1 MTAYK
6 PGDDI
11 RKMIEKYIAGTA
23 SQEEI
28 RFVELYYAY
37 SEKNKSR
44 EFSEQEAAMDHAR
57 NFEEI
62 QRKISATTP
71 AQRRRLWPYKYAA
84 AAAVLIFTASV
95 TYLWFKKQEQPLGKD
110 LTAVAI
116 KDILPGSN
124 KALLT
129 LADGTKVV
137 LDDKAAGKVIEVPGL
152 TISKTK
158 NGQLVYTASG
168 KPQQNGK
175 IASNTVATPRGGQY
189 QIILPDGTKVWLNAS
204 SSLSYPELFSGN
216 KRTVRLSGEGYFEVA
231 KNKAMPFHV
240 ETAAQDVEVT
250 GTHFNINAYMDD
262 AVLKTTLLEGSV
274 NVHYSGKSKMLQPG
288 QQSRIGNASPEIN
301 LLAVNTEE
309 ETAWKNGLFQFS
321 NASLKSIL
329 SQVERWYDV
338 KVDYSTV
345 PNKRYNG
352 MVPRSA
358 GLSEVLH
365 MLEVTG
371 NISFK
376 IEKNRELKVTTRQGP

>member
-23 SQEEI
+23 TEEEM

-37 SEKNKSR
+37 SEKNTAP
-44 EFSEQEAAMDHAR
+44 ELSEEEKALSHAR

-62 QRKISATTP
+62 QRQIRTTRSA
-71 AQRRRLWPYKYAA
+71 RRSRLWSYKYAA
-84 AAAVLIFTASV
+84 AALLILTAPV
-95 TYLWFKKQEQPLGKD
+95 AYLSLKKQDKFPGKGPL
-110 LTAVAI
+110 AI
-116 KDILPGSN
+116 HVNDILPGSN

-137 LDDKAAGKVIEVPGL
+137 LDDKAAGKVIEIPGL
-152 TISKTK
+152 TVTKTK
-158 NGQLVYTASG
+158 NGQLVYTVSG
-168 KPQQNGK
+168 KQAASRK

-189 QIILPDGTKVWLNAS
+189 QVILPDGTRVWLNAS

-216 KRTVRLSGEGYFEVA
+216 KRTVRLTGEGYFEVA

-250 GTHFNINAYMDD
+250 GTHFNINAYMDEP
-262 AVLKTTLLEGSV
+262 ALKTTLLEGSV
-274 NVHYSGKSKMLQPG
+274 NVHYSGKTKTLQPG
-288 QQSRIGNASPEIN
+288 QQSRVFGGSPEIN
-301 LLAVNTEE
+301 IATVNTEE

-329 SQVERWYDV
+329 NQVERWYDV

-345 PNKRYNG
+345 PNKHYNG

-376 IEKNRELKVTTRQGP
+376 IEKNRELKVITRQGP

>member
-44 EFSEQEAAMDHAR
+44 ELSEQEAAMDHAR

-62 QRKISATTP
+62 QRKINATAP
-71 AQRRRLWPYKYAA
+71 AQRRRLWSYKYAA
-84 AAAVLIFTASV
+84 AAAVLLFTASA
-95 TYLWFKKQEQPLGKD
+95 TYLWFKKQDQPLGKD
-110 LTAVAI
+110 FTAVAI

-137 LDDKAAGKVIEVPGL
+137 LDDKAVGKVIEVPGL

-158 NGQLVYTASG
+158 SGQLVYTASG

-301 LLAVNTEE
+301 ILTVNTEE